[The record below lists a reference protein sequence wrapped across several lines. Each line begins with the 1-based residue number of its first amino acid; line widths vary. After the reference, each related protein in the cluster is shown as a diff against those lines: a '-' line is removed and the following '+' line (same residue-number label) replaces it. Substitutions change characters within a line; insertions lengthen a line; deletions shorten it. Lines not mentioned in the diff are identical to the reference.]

1 MRRELNILRRLQ
13 NQEKFIDKL
22 TIFNQKIVSLGKS
35 NILSN
40 HIYSENFFR
49 DLLNKIYDYSLKNQ
63 NKIDK
68 NAQAFDLIDNEN
80 KIIIQVSSTCT
91 KQKVENTLKKEIIR
105 RKKQENYRVKFVFIG
120 KQNENIKNKSY
131 ENPYNISFDPKN
143 DILLTSDFS
152 EEFLDKGINKQ
163 QEILEIIEQELC
175 PILFEESLSY
185 LKDEFIDEKVD
196 FSISNLASRYSKD
209 NDIDTINN
217 NVIEAIAITD
227 DFKSKNNLFL
237 NNIKKYIEDDITDK
251 LDSDLATKEYTI
263 FMNKITNFKQS
274 LDHYMELDVAFENK
288 NEILKEIYELLG
300 NVITNSDTFRIYDS
314 NIKEEDQKL
323 LLSFFRKI
331 ESEVLKYNKYLR
343 ETYSECLFTPYLLIQ
358 GRAGIGKSHLLAH
371 ITKKLREENH
381 ITYLILGQFFNK
393 NENPWKQ
400 ILSNLDIES
409 SINNF
414 LWAIDSKSKEL
425 NKRAFIIIDA
435 LNEGEGKMLWENY
448 FQSFINWIKKYPNI
462 AFIFSIRTPFEDIIL
477 PKGAIEENKI
487 NTYKHRGFSEEGYE
501 PIRSFCDY
509 YGLELPTFPILNT
522 EYENPLFLK
531 LACEYYRDKSKTFE
545 QTLNIAELF
554 NNIIETVN
562 IRLSKPKK
570 FDFDKNLNVVNE
582 VIKKIIELISQSDY
596 RELRYKEAYRIIN
609 GVAKEYVQRSGKFLE
624 ALIDENILSKSK
636 NFNDETI
643 IYFSYERMGDYF
655 LSDYLLSN
663 YNQFSTREEKT
674 ELIEKIKKDK
684 KISKYFRAESNL
696 SFNQG
701 LIEELSIKLA
711 DEYDIELFEVFAYYE
726 KNRNIIESFINSL
739 VWRSKS
745 SINDITKDFINEN
758 VLPYKYYREAFLD
771 VMLMKVS
778 QKNHPLNAISLHK
791 VLEQCELSIR
801 DFLWTQYISKDS
813 KNAFK
818 IVYWVQD
825 NYRKLNEESAEMYTI
840 TLTWVLTS
848 TNKKLRDTSTKALVK
863 LFRNHPTLMI
873 KVLKLFKDN
882 NDPYVVERLYAS
894 VYGGVIR
901 SEPCEEHI
909 EIAKYIYNEVF
920 EKEFIYP
927 HILMRDYARQT
938 IEYICLSNCIPN
950 INLKQIRPPYSSEW
964 YSKSYSNEDID
975 ELVKIK
981 QAGLDNYSQN
991 AINRIVSSMTTEYGR
1006 GTGAYGDFG
1015 RYIFGHAVKR
1025 WMNQFGSD
1033 QELSNYV
1040 IMRVFDMGY
1049 DAELQGEFDFSM
1061 SPFDRH
1067 NNSVERV
1074 GKKYQWIAF
1083 HELLAKLGDN
1093 FPAFDEKEIYTKEF
1107 YDYLEKKTNS
1117 TLNIIDD
1124 IGEEE
1129 NRIEFL
1135 VDISPS
1141 DLIQSKED
1149 REKYIEKVIKVPK
1162 QQYTGPWLDDI
1173 RDIDPTILI
1182 TEIEK
1187 GLNELIP
1194 KQLPEKPT
1202 TDWVKG
1208 NAIFDDTEIF
1218 LEIDIEDKKY
1228 ISLAS
1233 KFSYEQRLEGS
1244 SFNERDSS
1252 FFYALGYFF
1261 DKEKSEEILKE
1272 SAKDYGNGINVPHTH
1287 NVFLYEHYWSE
1298 SYKDYKKDIER
1309 DPNEWRLFAVH
1320 DYTWE
1325 LDNSFEEK
1333 TLSFYIPS
1341 ENLMNYFSLKQEE
1354 EGIWTNLN
1362 GEKVCLNSKLLGFN
1376 NECLLIN
1383 KEKLVEFLETKG
1395 YSLGW
1400 RVYLEKIS
1408 QKERQEWWYNT
1419 FYNNGTFTKHISKNE
1434 CSKLQYFV

>member
-1 MRRELNILRRLQ
+1 MRRLQ

-22 TIFNQKIVSLGKS
+22 TTFNQKIVSLGKS

-49 DLLNKIYDYSLKNQ
+49 DLLNEIYDYSLKNQ
-63 NKIDK
+63 NRIDK

-91 KQKVENTLKKEIIR
+91 KQKIENTLAKEIIKS
-105 RKKQENYRVKFVFIG
+105 KKQENYRVKFMFIG
-120 KQNENIKNKSY
+120 KQNENIKNKTY
-131 ENPYNISFDPKN
+131 VNPYNISFDPKN
-143 DILLTSDFS
+143 DVLLTNDLS
-152 EEFLDKGINKQ
+152 EDFLDKSINKQ
-163 QEILEIIEQELC
+163 QEILDIIEQELC
-175 PILFEESLSY
+175 PILYEESLPY
-185 LKDEFIDEKVD
+185 LKEEFIDEKLD
-196 FSISNLASRYSKD
+196 FSVSNLASRYFKD

-217 NVIEAIAITD
+217 SVIEAIAITE
-227 DFKSKNNLFL
+227 DFKSKNILFL
-237 NNIKKYIEDDITDK
+237 NNIKKYINDNITVK
-251 LDSDLATKEYTI
+251 LDSDLAKKEYSI

-274 LDHYMELDVAFENK
+274 LDHYLELDIDFENK
-288 NEILKEIYELLG
+288 NEILREIYELLG
-300 NVITNSDTFRIYDS
+300 NVITNTDTFRIYSS
-314 NIKEEDQKL
+314 NIKEEDKKH

-331 ESEVLKYNKYLR
+331 ESEVLKYNQYLR
-343 ETYSECLFTPYLLIQ
+343 ETNSECLFTPYLLIQ

-381 ITYLILGQFFNK
+381 ITYFILGQFFNK

-435 LNEGEGKMLWENY
+435 LNEGEGKLLWENY

-477 PKGAIEENKI
+477 PKGAIEENNI

-531 LACEYYRDKSKTFE
+531 LACEYYKDKSKTFE
-545 QTLNIAELF
+545 KNLNIAELF
-554 NNIIETVN
+554 NKITETVN
-562 IRLSKPKK
+562 TRLSKPKK
-570 FDFDKNLNVVNE
+570 FDFDNNLNVVKE
-582 VIKKIIELISQSDY
+582 VIKKIIELVSQSEY
-596 RELRYKEAYRIIN
+596 RELRYKEAFRITN
-609 GVAKEYVQRSGKFLE
+609 GVAKEYVQRPGKFLE
-624 ALIDENILSKSK
+624 ALIDENIFSKSK

-643 IYFSYERMGDYF
+643 IYFSYERMADYF

-663 YNQFSTREEKT
+663 YKQVSTKQEKT
-674 ELIEKIKKDK
+674 NLIEKIKNDE
-684 KISKYFRAESNL
+684 KINKYFKTESKI

-711 DEYDIELFEVFAYYE
+711 DEYNIELFEVFSYYE
-726 KNRNIIESFINSL
+726 KNRNMIESFINSL
-739 VWRSKS
+739 VWRSKN
-745 SINDITKDFINEN
+745 SIKDITKDFINEN
-758 VLPYKYYREAFLD
+758 VFPYKYSREAFLD
-771 VMLMKVS
+771 VMLMKAS
-778 QKNHPLNAISLHK
+778 QKDHPLNAIALHK
-791 VLEQCELSIR
+791 VLGQCELSIR
-801 DFLWTQYISKDS
+801 DFFWTQYISKDS

-818 IVYWVQD
+818 IVNWVLDSYQ
-825 NYRKLNEESAEMYTI
+825 KVSEESAEMYTI
-840 TLTWVLTS
+840 ALTWLFTS

-863 LFRNHPTLMI
+863 LFRNYPILMI

-901 SEPCEEHI
+901 SQRCEDHI

-920 EKEFIYP
+920 EKEFIYS
-927 HILMRDYARQT
+927 HVLMRDYARQT
-938 IEYICLSNCIPN
+938 IEYICLSNSIPD
-950 INLKQIRPPYSSEW
+950 INLNQIHPPYSSEW

-981 QAGLDNYSQN
+981 QGSLDNYSQN
-991 AINRIVSSMTTEYGR
+991 AISRIVSSMTTEYGR

-1049 DAELQGEFDFSM
+1049 DAELQGEFDFSV

-1067 NNSVERV
+1067 NNSVERI

-1093 FPAFDEKEIYTKEF
+1093 FPIFEEKEIYTKAF

-1117 TLNIIDD
+1117 ILNINNDF
-1124 IGEEE
+1124 GEEE
-1129 NRIEFL
+1129 TTIEMVEGSSL
-1135 VDISPS
+1135 C

-1149 REKYIEKVIKVPK
+1149 REKYIEKVIKGPK
-1162 QQYTGPWLDDI
+1162 QQYTGPWLNDI

-1182 TEIEK
+1182 TKIEK

-1194 KQLPEKPT
+1194 RQLPEKPT
-1202 TDWVKG
+1202 ADWVKG
-1208 NAIFDDTEIF
+1208 DAVFNDTEVF
-1218 LEIDIEDKKY
+1218 LEIEIDSEKY

-1233 KFSYEQRLEGS
+1233 KFSYENRGEGS

-1261 DKEKSEEILKE
+1261 DKEKNEEILKVSE
-1272 SAKDYGNGINVPHTH
+1272 NDYGNGINVPHAY

-1298 SYKDYKKDIER
+1298 AYQDYQKEIER
-1309 DPNEWRLFAVH
+1309 DTNEWRLFAVQE
-1320 DYTWE
+1320 YTWE
-1325 LDNSFEEK
+1325 LDNSFEDK
-1333 TLSFYIPS
+1333 TLSFYIPC
-1341 ENLMNYFSLKQEE
+1341 ETLMNFFSLKQEK

-1383 KEKLVEFLETKG
+1383 KEKLIEFLENND

-1400 RVYLEKIS
+1400 RAYLEKVS
-1408 QKERQEWWYNT
+1408 QKERQEWWYNM
-1419 FYNNGTFTKHISKNE
+1419 FYNNGVFTKHISRNE
-1434 CSKLQYFV
+1434 ISEI